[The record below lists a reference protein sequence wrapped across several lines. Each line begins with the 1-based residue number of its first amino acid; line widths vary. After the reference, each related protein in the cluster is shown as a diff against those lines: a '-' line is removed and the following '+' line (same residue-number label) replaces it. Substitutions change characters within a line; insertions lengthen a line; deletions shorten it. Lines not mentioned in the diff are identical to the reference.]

1 MCQLANFRMRKVLV
15 FTFLYTVLTFL
26 PVHNLPPIEVLLKKE
41 WRIAFEVSHYIMFCV
56 FLISCFFVIEK
67 SIFKK
72 IYPFIGISL
81 ILISQ
86 IGIFVSYINNG
97 QTYED
102 VREFYDEENK
112 DTIIEQLYFQGVHG
126 TESRSIIVEKDFKYF
141 RIFKRVN
148 EENKQK

>member
-1 MCQLANFRMRKVLV
+1 MF
-15 FTFLYTVLTFL
+15 FDFL
-26 PVHNLPPIEVLLKKE
+26 
-41 WRIAFEVSHYIMFCV
+41 
-56 FLISCFFVIEK
+56 FFVIEK

-86 IGIFVSYINNG
+86 IGIFVSYINRG

-126 TESRSIIVEKDFKYF
+126 TESRLIIVEKDFKYF

-148 EENKQK
+148 EENRQK